1 MKILTIVGCRPQF
14 IKSASFSRGLK
25 KSKFKESIKEII
37 LHTGQH
43 YDEEMSGK
51 FFYELSIPEPKYNL
65 GIGGGSHGEN
75 TGRMIEHIEKIL
87 LKEQPNLCLLFGDTD
102 STLSGAIAASKLAI
116 PIAHIESGL
125 RSFRK
130 NQPEEINRVVT
141 DHLSDICYTP
151 SSIGSSNLVKEGIKK
166 ENIIEVGDIMQDN
179 NVYFSSQADKNK
191 NFIKQNNIENEQYL
205 LVTLHRKENVQNHLK
220 LKEILISLNQSKH
233 KIIFPIHP
241 STKKKIEEWDLNKYL
256 KNLIII
262 NPCGFIDFATLAKNS
277 ILIITDSGGVQ
288 KEAYFYG
295 KPCVTLREETE
306 WPELVNCGWN
316 TLIKDFNSFEIIQ
329 AINRQ
334 LVIDLK
340 KKREEFYGNGDTSN
354 KIINH
359 LASKYL

>member
-14 IKSASFSRGLK
+14 IKAAAFSRGLK
-25 KSKFKESIKEII
+25 QSIFKKYINEII

-43 YDEEMSGK
+43 YDKKMSET
-51 FFYELSIPEPKYNL
+51 FFNELSIPEPEYNL

-75 TGRMIEHIEKIL
+75 TGRMIENIERIL
-87 LKEQPNLCLLFGDTD
+87 LKEKPTLCLLFGDTD

-125 RSFRK
+125 RSFRR
-130 NQPEEINRVVT
+130 NQPEEINRRVT
-141 DHLSDICYTP
+141 DHLSDTCYTA
-151 SSIGSSNLVKEGIKK
+151 SSIGSSNLVKEGIKE

-191 NFIKQNNIENEQYL
+191 NFIKENNIVKEKYL
-205 LVTLHRKENVQNHLK
+205 LVTLHRKENVQDYIK
-220 LKEILISLNQSKH
+220 LKEILISLNQSNH

-241 STKKKIEEWDLNKYL
+241 STKKKIEEWELNKYL

-288 KEAYFYG
+288 KEAYFHG

-316 TLIKDFNSFEIIQ
+316 TLIKDFNSSEILQ

-334 LVIDLK
+334 LIIDIN
-340 KKREEFYGNGDTSN
+340 KKRENFYGNGDTSI